1 MNWNASAR
9 ALLEELRPVALNR
22 KDAAQPQLDTQVA
35 SPEVEPEVMTTALF
49 GWS

>member
-9 ALLEELRPVALNR
+9 ALLEELRPVAVNQKEL
-22 KDAAQPQLDTQVA
+22 
-35 SPEVEPEVMTTALF
+35 EPEEVQVPRPELEPEMMTTALF

>member
-9 ALLEELRPVALNR
+9 ALLEELRPVALNQ
-22 KDAAQPQLDTQVA
+22 KVAAQPQLELE
-35 SPEVEPEVMTTALF
+35 PEIQVEPEVMTTALF

>member
-9 ALLEELRPVALNR
+9 ALLEELRPVALN
-22 KDAAQPQLDTQVA
+22 QEEP
-35 SPEVEPEVMTTALF
+35 PEKIQEPAPAPELEPEPMTTALF